1 MPRDCVEKKC
11 ELTRSCPFNMR
22 KEAKVLFVENIH
34 QKNPKISKIKDK
46 KKMPLPY
53 ALWRSTMAAPKT

>member
-1 MPRDCVEKKC
+1 
-11 ELTRSCPFNMR
+11 MR

-46 KKMPLPY
+46 KKMSLPY